1 MWQGEWDPIRE
12 LLGIG
17 RDSSDIGAVATA
29 LRTVII
35 YAFTLAIIR
44 FGNKRFLSKATAF
57 DVIVAIMLGSVMSRG
72 ISGSSSLFTTFIAG
86 AALLAMHSL
95 FALLAY
101 KTDWFGSYVKGERV
115 LLIEDGKIQR
125 EGMREG
131 NITENDLKQAIR
143 LNTDHADP
151 SKIKTAYLERDGS
164 ISVIPV
170 KGEPRIVEVTV
181 KDGVQ
186 TVRVELE

>member
-1 MWQGEWDPIRE
+1 MWQAVWDPIRE

-86 AALLAMHSL
+86 AAFLGMHSL

-164 ISVIPV
+164 ISVIPF